1 LFREIFSSSSLNF
14 FFLFSFLEFSW
25 IFSSLFIIIFSLPS
39 PPEFLCSWLAP
50 RQWANCEEVGI
61 YHWFCLS
68 HSSGALCLFITS
80 VLIVLRNN
88 RERRGWN
95 CFVLFAF
102 VACIVIDQLLYTIAF
117 GFVPWCL
124 LSCSFC
130 TLIALLILSFFIIII
145 TIIIIIISFFSL
157 SSNFKMLSLFISEFF
172 SFPKT
177 QQNKNEKKKK
187 KKKRIPSLPRTTRL
201 LMGGSYLSTH
211 SFLLK
216 FIFVSFL
223 HQFQH
228 ED

>member
-1 LFREIFSSSSLNF
+1 
-14 FFLFSFLEFSW
+14 
-25 IFSSLFIIIFSLPS
+25 
-39 PPEFLCSWLAP
+39 
-50 RQWANCEEVGI
+50 
-61 YHWFCLS
+61 
-68 HSSGALCLFITS
+68 
-80 VLIVLRNN
+80 
-88 RERRGWN
+88 
-95 CFVLFAF
+95 
-102 VACIVIDQLLYTIAF
+102 
-117 GFVPWCL
+117 
-124 LSCSFC
+124 
-130 TLIALLILSFFIIII
+130 
-145 TIIIIIISFFSL
+145 
-157 SSNFKMLSLFISEFF
+157 MLSLFISEFF